1 MARIGKQYDTVM
13 MDNSFLRGLLRFTV
27 IVVRAVLWLNEFL
40 KAVSSL
46 SAKRF
51 KFSLSSGEGMDTNI
65 TLFVDTGLQKLHEI
79 SNKPRQLF
87 FPLSEMPQI

>member
-65 TLFVDTGLQKLHEI
+65 TFLLILAGFVGL
-79 SNKPRQLF
+79 R
-87 FPLSEMPQI
+87 FPSLLRKCSWI